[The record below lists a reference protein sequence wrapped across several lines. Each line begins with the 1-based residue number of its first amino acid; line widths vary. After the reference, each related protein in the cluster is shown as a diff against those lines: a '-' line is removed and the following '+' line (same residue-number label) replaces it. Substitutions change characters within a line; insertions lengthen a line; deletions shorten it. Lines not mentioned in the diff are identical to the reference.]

1 MGLHAGTT
9 QKWHVQMRQ
18 HVAADPALAEKGS
31 GRSQQAANPDWIRE
45 ESRSERMR
53 KERRVSDGILHQH
66 SVRNSAAN
74 PAYARENDGS

>member
-31 GRSQQAANPDWIRE
+31 GRSQQAANPDWNRE

-53 KERRVSDGILHQH
+53 KERRYLHQP